1 MKKEKREKDF
11 LHKPVY
17 PGGMKAMRE
26 FLKQHLR
33 YPKQARQEGL
43 EGTVSLKYTINHLGK
58 VVAVKVVSGLGSG
71 CDEEAIRLVKML
83 KFEVPKNRKMKV
95 LFHKSLQIHFRLPK
109 ENTAKPPAEHSAGIR
124 YEYTSSKPKTEKPT
138 DPPSRGYSY
147 TIEW

>member
-33 YPKQARQEGL
+33 YPKQAKQEGL

-58 VVAVKVVSGLGSG
+58 VVEVKIVSGLGAG
-71 CDEEAIRLVKML
+71 CDEEAVRLVKML

-95 LFHKSLQIHFRLPK
+95 LFHKNLQVHFRLPN
-109 ENTAKPPAEHSAGIR
+109 EPSTSIT
-124 YEYTSSKPKTEKPT
+124 YEYTSSASKAEKPT
-138 DPPSRGYSY
+138 DPPSSGYSY